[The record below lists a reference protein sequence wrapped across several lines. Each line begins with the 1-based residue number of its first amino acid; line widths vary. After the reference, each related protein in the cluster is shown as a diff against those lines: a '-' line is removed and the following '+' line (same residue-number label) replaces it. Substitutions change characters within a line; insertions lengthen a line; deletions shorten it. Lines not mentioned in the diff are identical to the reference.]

1 LAKVSKAMIPER
13 IAPKKARLKLRFMQ
27 TFQSQIDSYTLSW
40 DAGLLQINSK
50 DFTGVIRRS
59 GGVHKKGRT
68 MVLPWFSLFERFRVF

>member
-1 LAKVSKAMIPER
+1 
-13 IAPKKARLKLRFMQ
+13 MQ

-59 GGVHKKGRT
+59 GGVHKKGQDHGPAL
-68 MVLPWFSLFERFRVF
+68 VLFI